1 MIRRPPISTPTD
13 TLFPYT
19 TLFRSA
25 NFYLRAPR
33 LSPEY
38 TAADRKAWN
47 DGSLYTVTTLGP
59 RMADLS
65 FMDLKRLE
73 VPVVMRLGRHDYTTP
88 SPIAADWMR
97 RLEAPK
103 KTTIWFEHS
112 AHLPM
117 IEEPGRVF
125 KALLDHVRPL
135 AARSDGSF
143 E

>member
-47 DGSLYTVTTLGP
+47 DGSLYTVTTLWP

-73 VPVVMRLGRHDYTTP
+73 VPVVMLLGRHDYTTP

-103 KTTIWFEHS
+103 KTTIWFEQDRKSTRLNSSH
-112 AHLPM
+112 
-117 IEEPGRVF
+117 
-125 KALLDHVRPL
+125 
-135 AARSDGSF
+135 
-143 E
+143 